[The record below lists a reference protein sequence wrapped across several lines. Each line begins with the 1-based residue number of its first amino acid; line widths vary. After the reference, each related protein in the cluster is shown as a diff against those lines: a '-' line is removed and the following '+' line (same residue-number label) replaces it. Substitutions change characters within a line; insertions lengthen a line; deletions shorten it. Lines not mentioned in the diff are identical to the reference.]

1 MRKCRGLV
9 FFGVQHI
16 LLLVGRRNPHCKDT
30 APKNYSQKGNCAT
43 SVLISTFIYVS
54 VSDLYIPTIGLPYWL
69 QQNILNILFYLVA
82 EQQQRVRGSRSL
94 LGRLCESVL
103 VSLDLHSANHTRQ
116 NLRYSSL
123 IIFVRYSIIDL

>member
-1 MRKCRGLV
+1 
-9 FFGVQHI
+9 
-16 LLLVGRRNPHCKDT
+16 
-30 APKNYSQKGNCAT
+30 
-43 SVLISTFIYVS
+43 